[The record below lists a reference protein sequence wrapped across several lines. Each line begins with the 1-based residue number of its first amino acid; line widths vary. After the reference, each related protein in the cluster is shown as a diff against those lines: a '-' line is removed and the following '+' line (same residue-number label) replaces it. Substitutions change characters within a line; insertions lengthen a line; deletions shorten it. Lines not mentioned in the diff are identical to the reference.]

1 MSENSDRDKK
11 KVCIVVL
18 GDIGRS
24 PRMQYHAL
32 SLAKEGFSVDLV
44 GYAGS
49 IPIKDLLQSDSVHFP
64 YLQPV
69 PEFKKYM
76 PNMFAFIF
84 KVLFQAVTLFW
95 CLNKNLTSIPSHLLL
110 QNPPAIPTMFICW
123 LYCVLYRVKFIIDWH
138 NYAFTI
144 LSLSLNEQHPIVR
157 ISKWYERYFGRFSK
171 ANLCVTRAMR
181 ADLKENWNVEAKTL
195 HDRPPDIF
203 RPTSRKEKH
212 SLFEKLGNDYPAL
225 LNFINMDEKSAEY
238 PGLLVSSTS
247 WTEDEDFSILF
258 NALSIYDHDP
268 NSTKP
273 LVVIVTGKGPMKQYY
288 LDEIAF
294 KHWSKITIYTPWLT
308 AEDYPVLIGCAD
320 LGVSLHTSSSGL
332 DLPMKVVD
340 MFGCG
345 VPVCAKDFDCLNELV
360 HHGENG
366 FVFDTA
372 QQLAHQIS
380 LCFSDSSLRQ
390 KLGDQVSVFRR
401 QSWHENWKAN
411 ALPLFT

>member
-1 MSENSDRDKK
+1 MSENSDCDKK

-181 ADLKENWNVEAKTL
+181 TDLKENWNVDLNELVHHGENGFVFDTAQQL
-195 HDRPPDIF
+195 AHQI
-203 RPTSRKEKH
+203 
-212 SLFEKLGNDYPAL
+212 SLCFSDSSLRQKLGDQ
-225 LNFINMDEKSAEY
+225 
-238 PGLLVSSTS
+238 VSVFRRQS
-247 WTEDEDFSILF
+247 WHENWKA
-258 NALSIYDHDP
+258 NALPLFTYLLAVYDHDP

-345 VPVCAKDFDCLNELV
+345 VPVCAKDFD
-360 HHGENG
+360 
-366 FVFDTA
+366 
-372 QQLAHQIS
+372 
-380 LCFSDSSLRQ
+380 
-390 KLGDQVSVFRR
+390 
-401 QSWHENWKAN
+401 W
-411 ALPLFT
+411 